1 MAPLGSNPSPN
12 SEPTDIAEDASQ
24 ADAESQGEMEPTSY
38 EELGNFDEYV
48 VPEMPAQYVVD
59 EDRIEDN
66 RIGQLLLRHRMLSLE
81 QLEQCLDYQLSHP
94 GAMLGEVVID
104 LGIATVEDIHSVL
117 KLQLSELRLGQI
129 LLRTKCI
136 SQDQLDIALVDQ
148 ENTGE
153 LLGSILI
160 GFGFCTPEQIN
171 WAIDQQ
177 NKD

>member
-1 MAPLGSNPSPN
+1 MAPLGSNSN
-12 SEPTDIAEDASQ
+12 Q
-24 ADAESQGEMEPTSY
+24 NADLPETQEQEQVSSY
-38 EELGNFDEYV
+38 EELGTFDDYV
-48 VPEMPAQYVVD
+48 VPELPAQYIVD
-59 EDRIEDN
+59 DAVIEDN
-66 RIGQLLLRHRMLSLE
+66 RIGQLLLRHRILSLE
-81 QLEQCLDYQLSHP
+81 ALEECLDYQLEHP
-94 GAMLGEVVID
+94 GTLLGEVVID
-104 LGIATVEDIHSVL
+104 RGIATVEDIQGVL

>member
-1 MAPLGSNPSPN
+1 
-12 SEPTDIAEDASQ
+12 
-24 ADAESQGEMEPTSY
+24 
-38 EELGNFDEYV
+38 
-48 VPEMPAQYVVD
+48 
-59 EDRIEDN
+59 
-66 RIGQLLLRHRMLSLE
+66 LLLRHRVLTLQ
-81 QLEQCLDYQLSHP
+81 QLEECLGWQHEHP
-94 GAMLGEVVID
+94 GTLLGEVVID
-104 LGIATVEDIHSVL
+104 KGIATVEDIHSVL

-129 LLRTKCI
+129 LLRTKCV

-171 WAIDQQ
+171 WGIDQQ

>member
-1 MAPLGSNPSPN
+1 MSLESN
-12 SEPTDIAEDASQ
+12 EFVEDTEATGQ
-24 ADAESQGEMEPTSY
+24 ADAY
-38 EELGNFDEYV
+38 DDEYV
-48 VPEMPAQYVVD
+48 VPELPAPYVIQERV
-59 EDRIEDN
+59 IEDN
-66 RIGQLLLRHRMLSLE
+66 RIGQLLLRHRLLDMH
-81 QLEQCLDYQLSHP
+81 QLEDCLLSQGDYP
-94 GAMLGEVVID
+94 GMLLGEIAVER
-104 LGIATVEDIHSVL
+104 GFATVEDIQGVL

-136 SQDQLDIALVDQ
+136 SQEQLDIALVDQ
-148 ENTGE
+148 DNTGE

>member
-1 MAPLGSNPSPN
+1 MAPLGPDSTPP
-12 SEPTDIAEDASQ
+12 AE
-24 ADAESQGEMEPTSY
+24 ADEFQQTSY
-38 EELGNFDEYV
+38 EALGNFDEYV
-48 VPEMPAQYVVD
+48 VPELPAEYIQ
-59 EDRIEDN
+59 EDSSIEDN
-66 RIGQLLLRHRMLSLE
+66 RIGQLLLRHRVVTLE
-81 QLEQCLDYQLSHP
+81 QLEQCLEYQHSHP
-94 GAMLGEVVID
+94 GTMLGECVID
-104 LGIATVEDIHSVL
+104 LNIATVEDIHSVL

>member
-1 MAPLGSNPSPN
+1 MAPLGSTPEPESPDM
-12 SEPTDIAEDASQ
+12 EAET
-24 ADAESQGEMEPTSY
+24 AEHELEPTSY
-38 EELGNFDEYV
+38 EELGSFDEYV
-48 VPEMPAQYVVD
+48 VPEIPEQYVVE

-66 RIGQLLLRHRMLSLE
+66 RIGQLLLRHRVLTLA
-81 QLEQCLDYQLSHP
+81 QLEECLDYQLEHP
-94 GAMLGEVVID
+94 GTLLGEVVID
-104 LGIATVEDIHSVL
+104 KGIATVEDIHGVL

-129 LLRTKCI
+129 LTRTKCI
-136 SQDQLDIALVDQ
+136 SQEQLDIALVDQ

-160 GFGFCTPEQIN
+160 GFGFCTPEQIS

>member
-1 MAPLGSNPSPN
+1 MAPLGSNSN
-12 SEPTDIAEDASQ
+12 Q
-24 ADAESQGEMEPTSY
+24 NADMPETQEQDLSGY
-38 EELGNFDEYV
+38 EELGSFDDYI
-48 VPEMPAQYVVD
+48 VPELPAQYIVD
-59 EDRIEDN
+59 DAVIEDN
-66 RIGQLLLRHRMLSLE
+66 RIGQLLLRHRMLSLD
-81 QLEQCLDYQLSHP
+81 QLEQCLDYQLEHP
-94 GAMLGEVVID
+94 GSLLGEVVIEK
-104 LGIATVEDIHSVL
+104 GIATVEDIQGVL

-160 GFGFCTPEQIN
+160 GFAFCTPEQIN

>member
-1 MAPLGSNPSPN
+1 MAPLGPNSNPESA
-12 SEPTDIAEDASQ
+12 EPAETEYDAS
-24 ADAESQGEMEPTSY
+24 SY
-38 EELGNFDEYV
+38 EEMGSFDEYV
-48 VPEMPAQYVVD
+48 VPELPAQYIVD
-59 EDRIEDN
+59 DAVIEDN

-81 QLEQCLDYQLSHP
+81 QLEQCLDYQLEHP
-94 GAMLGEVVID
+94 GSLLGEVVIEM
-104 LGIATVEDIHSVL
+104 GIATVEDIQGVL

>member
-1 MAPLGSNPSPN
+1 MGLMSL
-12 SEPTDIAEDASQ
+12 
-24 ADAESQGEMEPTSY
+24 ESSDSTYPDFATGYGDDDYIVPEIPP
-38 EELGNFDEYV
+38 EYV
-48 VPEMPAQYVVD
+48 I
-59 EDRIEDN
+59 EDSVIEDN
-66 RIGQLLLRHRMLSLE
+66 RIGQLLLRHRLLTME
-81 QLEQCLDYQLSHP
+81 QLEACLGASVDYP
-94 GAMLGEVVID
+94 GYLLGEISVE
-104 LGIATVEDIHSVL
+104 LGFATAEDIESVL
-117 KLQLSELRLGQI
+117 KVQLNELRLGQI

-160 GFGFCTPEQIN
+160 GFGFCTPEQIA

>member
-1 MAPLGSNPSPN
+1 MAPLGSNSN
-12 SEPTDIAEDASQ
+12 QNADVSEPQDQEVS
-24 ADAESQGEMEPTSY
+24 SY
-38 EELGNFDEYV
+38 EELGTFDDYV
-48 VPEMPAQYVVD
+48 VPDLPAQYIVD
-59 EDRIEDN
+59 DAVIEDN

-81 QLEQCLDYQLSHP
+81 QLEECLDFQLEHP
-94 GAMLGEVVID
+94 GTMLGEVVIEK
-104 LGIATVEDIHSVL
+104 GIATVEDIQGVL

>member
-1 MAPLGSNPSPN
+1 MAPLGSNSNQNADVP
-12 SEPTDIAEDASQ
+12 ETEDQEVS
-24 ADAESQGEMEPTSY
+24 SY
-38 EELGNFDEYV
+38 EELGSFDDYV
-48 VPEMPAQYVVD
+48 VPELPAQYIVD
-59 EDRIEDN
+59 DAVIEDN
-66 RIGQLLLRHRMLSLE
+66 RIGQLLLRHRMLSLD
-81 QLEQCLDYQLSHP
+81 QLEQCLDYQLEHP
-94 GAMLGEVVID
+94 GTLLGEVVIEK
-104 LGIATVEDIHSVL
+104 GIATVEDIQGVL

>member
-1 MAPLGSNPSPN
+1 MAPLGSDSSPAP
-12 SEPTDIAEDASQ
+12 EQATTDETVEAGVET
-24 ADAESQGEMEPTSY
+24 TSY

-48 VPEMPAQYVVD
+48 VPALPAPYVD
-59 EDRIEDN
+59 EESSIEDN
-66 RIGQLLLRHRMLSLE
+66 RIGQLLLRHRLLSLE
-81 QLEQCLDYQLSHP
+81 QLEEVLDFQLGHP
-94 GAMLGEVVID
+94 GLLLGEAVIEM
-104 LGIATVEDIHSVL
+104 GIATVEDIHSVL

-136 SQDQLDIALVDQ
+136 SQEQLDIALVEQ

>member
-1 MAPLGSNPSPN
+1 MAPLGPNSNPESA
-12 SEPTDIAEDASQ
+12 EPAYET
-24 ADAESQGEMEPTSY
+24 TSY
-38 EELGNFDEYV
+38 EEMGSFDEYV
-48 VPEMPAQYVVD
+48 VPELPAQYIVD
-59 EDRIEDN
+59 DAVIEDN

-81 QLEQCLDYQLSHP
+81 QLEECLDYQLEHP
-94 GAMLGEVVID
+94 GSLLGEVVIEK
-104 LGIATVEDIHSVL
+104 GIATVEDIQGVL

-171 WAIDQQ
+171 WGIDQQ